1 MPSCAMINI
10 LVTAVGSELAFS
22 IIKAINLMKQP
33 YRLIGCDIYPE
44 VVGKYWC
51 DRFYTVPPAIN
62 ENEYINCLM
71 GIVAENK
78 VDVIIPSADTEFLAL
93 SKYKTNFKNS
103 LNCDILVNDHAE
115 IEMFNDKWLAY
126 QWYLS
131 KKIATPKTF
140 LADNL
145 DSLRI
150 ELRDISYPLILKPR
164 VGGGSRQI
172 FKINTFEDV
181 VKYLPLVP
189 CPIIQEY
196 LFPDDAE
203 YTAGTYRNL
212 AGKVLVIVM
221 KRTLKFGMT
230 NTAEVTRDASLEGFC
245 RDTMLNTNLT
255 GSNNIQ
261 FRITEA
267 GPKILEI
274 NPRFS
279 GTTGI
284 RASFGFNDVEMWIDE
299 IKFNKSIHVP
309 QIKTGFVLR
318 YMHEQYHF
326 SE

>member
-1 MPSCAMINI
+1 MVNI
-10 LVTAVGSELAFS
+10 LVTAAGSELAFS
-22 IIKAINLMKQP
+22 IIKAIKLMNQP

-51 DRFYTVPPAIN
+51 DKFYTVPLAKN
-62 ENEYINCLM
+62 EQEYIDRLK
-71 GIVAENK
+71 GIVAENQ
-78 VDVIIPSADTEFLAL
+78 VDVIIPSADIEFLML
-93 SKYKTNFKNS
+93 SKHKDHFKEA

-115 IEMFNDKWLAY
+115 IGRFNDKWLAY

-131 KKIATPKTF
+131 KKLPTPKTI

-145 DSLRI
+145 
-150 ELRDISYPLILKPR
+150 ECLRDELQSLAYPLILKPR
-164 VGGGSRQI
+164 AGGGSRAI
-172 FKINTFEDV
+172 FKINSLEDV
-181 VKYLPLVP
+181 IKYLPIVP
-189 CPIIQEY
+189 RPIIQEY

-203 YTAGTYRNL
+203 YTAGTYRTL
-212 AGKVLVIVM
+212 AGEVFTIVM

-230 NTAEVTRDASLEGFC
+230 NTAEIIRDTSLEGFC
-245 RDTMLNTNLT
+245 RDIILNTNLV
-255 GSNNIQ
+255 GANNIQ
-261 FRITEA
+261 FRVTDA
-267 GPKILEI
+267 DPKILEI

-284 RASFGFNDVEMWIDE
+284 RANFGFNDVEMWIDE